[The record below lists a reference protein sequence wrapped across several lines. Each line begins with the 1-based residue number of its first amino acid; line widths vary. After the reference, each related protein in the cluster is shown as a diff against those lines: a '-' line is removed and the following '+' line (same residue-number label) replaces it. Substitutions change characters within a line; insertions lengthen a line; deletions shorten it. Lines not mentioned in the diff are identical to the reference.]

1 MLAKSSGALSPA
13 WIASRMFCTSAP
25 GWVRCRT
32 GWAGH
37 YPPVTAGN
45 THCDLL
51 RWFDQL
57 DEHPTGVL
65 GVDEVDPRVGRATPR
80 LVVQQAHPALA
91 QDAPVVRRAAAWHVR
106 LADQLHPPQGR
117 RWGARRAGRTSEVG
131 HSGCCPLLPVG

>member
-1 MLAKSSGALSPA
+1 
-13 WIASRMFCTSAP
+13 MFCTSAP

-80 LVVQQAHPALA
+80 LVVQQAQAALA
-91 QDAPVVRRAAAWHVR
+91 QDCTDRVDVGDPIGHLLDAGALAVEELRDRRALVERCEQLDAGAGVADRHHR
-106 LADQLHPPQGR
+106 LAD
-117 RWGARRAGRTSEVG
+117 A
-131 HSGCCPLLPVG
+131 